1 MVKKNMRNRKFKFN
15 LPVRTIILI
24 LTLFL
29 CSIILTGCI
38 NLLEDH
44 FESIT
49 EHHITSS
56 VRPPTEHVAVSDYN
70 EFVAAIFK
78 VIMEYETNSQLIYFH
93 DGDDV
98 GEDIEKA
105 RNEIMNEHPIGA
117 FAIADISL
125 NATRIVTHYEIEIEI
140 EYKRSKEQIDSIITV
155 SSEHYLRSQLLEIMS
170 IYGEEAVYRSTL
182 NLTAEYLTKLVKET
196 YYQNPHRIVMLPIIT
211 VEIFPEEGMDRIYLV
226 RFGYTETTIM
236 LQRYSEILTANIQR
250 NVELATGSTESEI
263 LLSLINIFIESI
275 RFDEGSART
284 IPTHGTQNLL
294 TTAFGALFRGIA
306 VGEGFAMAFKAV
318 ADELSFDCY
327 VVLGYYDDMIH
338 AWNIISLYGD
348 YYHIDVA
355 MCVVKG
361 SLEFSFLKTDDDF
374 EEMLYEWDRNNT
386 VRCEGNLTLEDILP
400 EDDED
405 PDNPDNENGDPG
417 EED

>member
-1 MVKKNMRNRKFKFN
+1 M
-15 LPVRTIILI
+15 PVLAI
-24 LTLFL
+24 FL
-29 CSIILTGCI
+29 CCVILTGCI

-56 VRPPTEHVAVSDYN
+56 VRPPTEHVTVYDYN
-70 EFVAAIFK
+70 EFAAAILK
-78 VIMEYETNSQLIYFH
+78 VVMEHETNSLLLYFH

-98 GEDIEKA
+98 GADIENA
-105 RNEIMNEHPIGA
+105 RNEIMNKHPIGA
-117 FAIADISL
+117 FAVADLTL

-140 EYKRSKEQIDSIITV
+140 EYKRTKEQVDSIITV
-155 SSEHYLRSQLLEIMS
+155 SSEQYLQSQLLDIMS
-170 IYGEEAVYRSTL
+170 IYGEEAVFRSTL
-182 NLTAEYLTKLVKET
+182 YLTEEYLTQLVKKT

-211 VEIFPEEGMDRIYLV
+211 VEIFPENGTSPDDEISREDGVDRIYLV
-226 RFGYTETTIM
+226 QFGYTESTIM

-250 NVELATGSTESEI
+250 NVGLAAGNTESEI
-263 LLSLINIFIESI
+263 LLSLVGIFIESI
-275 RFDEGSART
+275 RFDDGSART
-284 IPTHGTQNLL
+284 MPAHGTQNLL

-318 ADELSFDCY
+318 ADELNFDCY
-327 VVLGYYDDMIH
+327 VVLGYYDDMVH

-348 YYHIDVA
+348 YYHVDVA

-361 SLEFSFLKTDDDF
+361 WEFAFLKTDDDF
-374 EEMLYEWDRNNT
+374 EEMLYEWDRENT
-386 VRCEGNLTLEDILP
+386 VRCEGELTLEDIIP
-400 EDDED
+400 EDEED
-405 PDNPDNENGDPG
+405 PDNPDNENGDPD